1 MQCASC
7 HAENPAGAE
16 RCQRCQAR
24 LAPASRVLRSAAV
37 PQLEPLR
44 DARSSHRAPR
54 DFTLHTN
61 PGVQRRPSP
70 SQRSL
75 FGISPNSKVVP
86 MPIAAFGPAPRPV
99 PVAPPEIADPL
110 EPSAPPRPRAA
121 PRTAPAPDRAPR
133 APDPI
138 LTPARRP
145 SRRVAPDESQ
155 SAFDFDLPRSH
166 KPFSKVLQPA
176 KGLSAAPLRLRF
188 FSLVVD
194 SIIVAVLSLMFAAA
208 VFVAFRASR
217 ESFTF
222 DDLRAVPW
230 YLWVAA
236 PVALSLCY
244 KALWAV
250 FEQPTLGLQCF
261 GLDIVSMDGRRP
273 TIGQRLARVIA
284 GWLTVGGLFGALWTL
299 VNQDRYSMQDMISQT
314 FLALQP
320 DYDVG

>member
-24 LAPASRVLRSAAV
+24 LAPPSRVLRSAAV

-44 DARSSHRAPR
+44 EASQSRRGPR

-61 PGVQRRPSP
+61 PAFERRPAP
-70 SQRSL
+70 SQRTL
-75 FGISPNSKVVP
+75 FGHAPDSKVVS
-86 MPIAAFGPAPRPV
+86 MPVSSVSPAPRPV
-99 PVAPPEIADPL
+99 RTAHPEFVAPPEPFA
-110 EPSAPPRPRAA
+110 PSHPPATPRAPAAPNRA
-121 PRTAPAPDRAPR
+121 PRT
-133 APDPI
+133 PDP
-138 LTPARRP
+138 LLAPARRP
-145 SRRVAPDESQ
+145 ARRAVPDGSQ

-176 KGLSAAPLRLRF
+176 KGLSPAPLRLRL
-188 FSLVVD
+188 FSLLVD
-194 SIIVAVLSLMFAAA
+194 SVIVGLLSLMFAAA

-217 ESFTF
+217 ESFTL
-222 DDLRAVPW
+222 DDLRAIPW
-230 YLWVAA
+230 YLLVAA

-250 FEQPTLGLQCF
+250 FEQPTLGLQCYA
-261 GLDIVSMDGRRP
+261 LDIVSMDGRRP
-273 TIGQRLARVIA
+273 TIGQRIVRALA
-284 GWLTVGGLFGALWTL
+284 GWLTVGGLVGALWTL

-320 DYDVG
+320 DYDAG